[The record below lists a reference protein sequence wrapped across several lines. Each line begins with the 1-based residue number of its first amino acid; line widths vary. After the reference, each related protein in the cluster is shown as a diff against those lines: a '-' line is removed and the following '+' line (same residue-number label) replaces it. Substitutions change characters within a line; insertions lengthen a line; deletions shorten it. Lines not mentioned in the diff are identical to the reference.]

1 MNCKDNA
8 KYFWQTL
15 KQGNSDKPPVD
26 QSITYNQWSDYFE
39 ILLNQ
44 EVTGLANDR
53 LARNVFG
60 NLVPVAN
67 SDCLNVPTSHDEIK
81 SSVCALRG
89 NCATLGIDGICVEMF
104 KHTVNV
110 ILPYMHAL
118 FNQIFATGQFP
129 ADWSESV
136 ISPDKLAK

>member
-1 MNCKDNA
+1 M
-8 KYFWQTL
+8 
-15 KQGNSDKPPVD
+15 
-26 QSITYNQWSDYFE
+26 
-39 ILLNQ
+39 
-44 EVTGLANDR
+44 
-53 LARNVFG
+53 FG
-60 NLVPVAN
+60 NLVPAAN
-67 SDCLNVPTSHDEIK
+67 SDCLNVPTSQDEIK

-89 NCATLGIDGICVEMF
+89 NCATGIDGICVEMF